1 MYAAAALKAARN
13 VGVRVTVDGG
23 DLVLDAE
30 VPPPEPILDVLRR
43 LKPEIVALLAADAD
57 DWSAEDWQT
66 FFDERAGIAEFDGE
80 QTRADAEANAFECAV
95 VRWMNRNPPV
105 DADED
110 RCAECGGPLGRIGE
124 DAVAVLAGEGRHAWV
139 HHGCHGRLMAARRAA
154 AITALAGLGVTVPRS
169 PTTGQF

>member
-1 MYAAAALKAARN
+1 MNAAAALKAARN
-13 VGVRVTVDGG
+13 VGVRVTVDGC

-66 FFDERAGIAEFDGE
+66 FFDERAGIAEFDGGP
-80 QTRADAEANAFECAV
+80 TRADAKANAFECAV
-95 VRWMNRNPPV
+95 VRWMNRNPPA

-110 RCAECGGPLGRIGE
+110 RCAACGGPLGRIGE
-124 DAVAVLAGEGRHAWV
+124 DAVAVLAGEGRHVWV
-139 HHGCHGRLMAARRAA
+139 HHACHQNFMAQRRDAAVTAMAAMGIGGGEA
-154 AITALAGLGVTVPRS
+154 T
-169 PTTGQF
+169 